1 MHKNWWWLSAFIV
14 VGISLVAGV
23 LLLVA
28 RPKRGEPISLSPLPT
43 TPPVAVH
50 VSGEINR
57 PGLYYLPS
65 GSRVDDAVQAAGGLT
80 SLADGSLLNLAAL
93 LVDGEQVNVPELSIS
108 TDSVAMNRAAIPS
121 LQLVDINTAS
131 LELLESLP
139 EIGPITAQA
148 IIDYRV
154 AYGPFD
160 RIEDIMDVPEIGQ
173 ATFDKLRHL
182 ITVGTV
188 LP

>member
-1 MHKNWWWLSAFIV
+1 MTKNWWWLAAFII
-14 VGISLVAGV
+14 VGISLVASV
-23 LLLVA
+23 LFLVA
-28 RPKRGEPISLSPLPT
+28 RPRRGEPISLSPLPT
-43 TPPVAVH
+43 PAPVAVY
-50 VSGEINR
+50 VNGAVNR
-57 PGLYYLPS
+57 PGLYYLPA

-80 SLADGSLLNLAAL
+80 SLADGSLLNLAAF
-93 LVDGEQVNVPELSIS
+93 LVDGEQVNIPELSTP
-108 TDSVAMNRAAIPS
+108 TDSVAMNRAAVPS
-121 LQLVDINTAS
+121 LQLVDINSAS
-131 LELLESLP
+131 LELLDSLP

-160 RIEDIMDVPEIGQ
+160 KIEDIMDVPDIGQ

-182 ITVGTV
+182 ITVGAV